1 MGMDGC
7 RKGKRLWV
15 KTADT
20 VKGIILCF
28 FIFFPRVYRICK
40 TLELFFFE
48 CIFSFSSFCTV
59 IQFLPT

>member
-1 MGMDGC
+1 MDGC

-20 VKGIILCF
+20 VKGIFCLF
-28 FIFFPRVYRICK
+28 FFFFLRVYKICK

-48 CIFSFSSFCTV
+48 CVLSFSSFCTV
-59 IQFLPT
+59 IQFLPA